1 MLCFGTRMVFSW
13 IVPVVPQGFLFRL
26 LCFCV
31 CPFVAFGF
39 VWVAFACVWLCLWGV
54 RVFLCDL
61 FGDLGLVLD
70 PLSEALPPCGT
81 RMLFLDSLWEGLSM
95 PFGSRQAFLRLC
107 GGCLCEVFVLRRSHA
122 YYPWGG
128 RINLSVKYYAVCYV
142 AVYDFA
148 LELFLIRR
156 SGHAF
161 HGSCMACAWS
171 CIAVV
176 LSDIFA

>member
-128 RINLSVKYYAVCYV
+128 RINLSVN
-142 AVYDFA
+142 DFA
-148 LELFLIRR
+148 VGHILCGVPCGVLMVGNMWYILYVLLCNLIFLHSVAIW
-156 SGHAF
+156 AQ
-161 HGSCMACAWS
+161 
-171 CIAVV
+171 V
-176 LSDIFA
+176 